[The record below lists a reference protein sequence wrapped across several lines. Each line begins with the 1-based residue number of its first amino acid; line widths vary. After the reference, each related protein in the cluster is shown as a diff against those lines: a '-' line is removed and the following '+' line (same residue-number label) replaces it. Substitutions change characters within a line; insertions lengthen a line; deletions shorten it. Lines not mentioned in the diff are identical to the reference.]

1 MGISTPAT
9 CKHLGLQL
17 GESIEA
23 TILATME
30 NIEPKRIKRRIMA
43 TTPPTDLLHRS
54 VLINTALIPI
64 YNHIF
69 MALPLRNE
77 DTDNLQQ
84 EILDFLWTR
93 QRDGETIQKRRL
105 VAKGRIPA
113 SHHKGGL
120 QVPHPKQTIQGLHLN
135 LLQKIYNRIR
145 EPNRF
150 PASLL
155 PQILQETLND
165 ANCPSLSEHL
175 EYLGPE
181 RWEKTAARLERRN
194 LLFSQAF
201 QAMATLL
208 RMHENQRSTWHVASI
223 NGHSKFNKLLPLTR
237 AEENRLREAE
247 IVTISQ
253 IYEIDDLGQ
262 LHNAP
267 NPELEHQ
274 LRWEPAL
281 REKLTLLRQSLQRL
295 RLPFRDKKHEPQ
307 ASGGLLLRGE
317 RNISQHYRRETMAA
331 IDKKIGIA
339 PAYNTRR
346 TDGVYYPSPQTFEK
360 AFETVDCPFLPS
372 KTKEVVFQIL
382 NRTIWTNNKA
392 FKSGKQDLPDCTR
405 CGQPELGT
413 DNQNFHRQP
422 TPTISKQ
429 HRQPT
434 HDKSATKHY
443 QRQQQPTINN
453 QHPTADTRQLATNNN
468 QRQQQQ
474 TINNLH
480 PTADIRQ

>member
-1 MGISTPAT
+1 VSGLNINIRKTTALCINTDPETIEGLREMGISTPAT

-77 DTDNLQQ
+77 DMDNLQQ

-93 QRDGETIQKRRL
+93 QMDGETIQKRRL
-105 VAKGRIPA
+105 VTKGRIPA

-120 QVPHPKQTIQGLHLN
+120 QVPHPKQTMQGLHLN

-145 EPNRF
+145 EPNRY

-181 RWEKTAARLERRN
+181 RWEKTAVKLERRN

-253 IYEIDDLGQ
+253 IYEIDNLGQ
-262 LHNAP
+262 LHSEP

-295 RLPFRDKKHEPQ
+295 CLPFQDKKHEP
-307 ASGGLLLRGE
+307 
-317 RNISQHYRRETMAA
+317 
-331 IDKKIGIA
+331 
-339 PAYNTRR
+339 
-346 TDGVYYPSPQTFEK
+346 
-360 AFETVDCPFLPS
+360 
-372 KTKEVVFQIL
+372 
-382 NRTIWTNNKA
+382 
-392 FKSGKQDLPDCTR
+392 
-405 CGQPELGT
+405 
-413 DNQNFHRQP
+413 
-422 TPTISKQ
+422 
-429 HRQPT
+429 
-434 HDKSATKHY
+434 
-443 QRQQQPTINN
+443 
-453 QHPTADTRQLATNNN
+453 
-468 QRQQQQ
+468 
-474 TINNLH
+474 
-480 PTADIRQ
+480 